1 MSNDTHISEDTRR
14 KIELIRRDEMDETK
28 VDLFNAKLGDEGARL
43 VGDATA
49 VQVIHLEVNTIGA
62 EGVRHL
68 CDVVF

>member
-1 MSNDTHISEDTRR
+1 
-14 KIELIRRDEMDETK
+14 MDETK

-43 VGDATA
+43 VGDALKENTA